1 MRCNQPIIIHGAKLR
16 TRVYESDGGKR
27 ELGSEVFLFQF
38 DHRVVGADRV
48 HGLDSNF
55 FDDSITVGTDAL
67 LHLHGFHHANLLT
80 GGNLVAWPDLDRDHT
95 S

>member
-16 TRVYESDGGKR
+16 TRVDEGDGGKR
-27 ELGSEVFLFQF
+27 GLGSEVFLFQF

-48 HGLDSNF
+48 HGLDSNL

-67 LHLHGFHHANLLT
+67 LHLHGFHHANLLA
-80 GGNLVAWPDLDRDHT
+80 GGNLVAWPNQDGNHT